1 MHKNTKG
8 CSLCRAGAP
17 PFITH
22 ITWAGRRVLDQMKR
36 SGLEQTAAES
46 ALALLRQV
54 LLMQFYMCF
63 AII

>member
-1 MHKNTKG
+1 MHKTKG
-8 CSLCRAGAP
+8 AAPLCRAGAP

-22 ITWAGRRVLDQMKR
+22 ITWAGGRVLDQMKR
-36 SGLEQTAAES
+36 SGWEQTAAES
-46 ALALLRQV
+46 ALALLRGA